1 MAVTPESRR
10 WDSLFA
16 QRTRGDVGEGIAA
29 VLAFLGVP
37 DLISFAGG
45 FPDPL
50 TFPRER
56 AAALLAEFAAAGEA
70 QAFQYAPTRGLAG
83 PLDALAGRIEALQGR
98 RPAGDELLITS
109 GGMEALELVGKAFLD
124 RGDVVVVEAPT
135 YLGAIMAFRSFEAE
149 VVAVPIDEHGLD
161 VDELERRLAAGLRPK
176 LLYVIPDHQNPAGV
190 SLSADRRTALVEL
203 ARRHGFL
210 IVEDVAYR
218 ELGFE
223 DDPAPSLWGLAPDA
237 VVQAGTTSK
246 TFFPGVR
253 LGWAVGPAEVSA
265 QLVVAKQNTD
275 QCAAALGQRLFEEY
289 VRRGW
294 IEEQLVLSRRLY
306 RRKCER
312 MLAALERTMPDGV
325 RWTHPEGGF
334 FSWLTLPSGVDAVDL
349 ARRAVEQGVGIVP
362 GAPFFPDDRG
372 GDNVRLSFSMVS
384 EEQIDAGIERLASL
398 VAS

>member
-10 WDSLFA
+10 WDALFA
-16 QRTRGDVGEGIAA
+16 QRTRGDVGDGIAA

-37 DLISFAGG
+37 GLISFAGG

-56 AAALLAEFAAAGEA
+56 ASQLLAEFADAGEA

-83 PLDALAGRIEALQGR
+83 PLDALAGRIETLQGR
-98 RPAGDELLITS
+98 RPADDELLVTS
-109 GGMEALELVGKAFLD
+109 GGMEALELVGKSFLD

-149 VVAVPIDEHGLD
+149 VVAVPLDADGLD
-161 VDELERRLAAGLRPK
+161 VDELGRRLAEGLRPK

-190 SLSADRRTALVEL
+190 SLSAERRTALVEL

-223 DDPAPSLWGLAPDA
+223 DDAPSSLWSLAPDV

-275 QCAAALGQRLFEEY
+275 QCASAIGQRLFEEY

-294 IEEQLVLSRRLY
+294 IEEQLALSRELY
-306 RRKCER
+306 RRKCAR
-312 MLAALERTMPDGV
+312 MLAALERCMPEGTQ
-325 RWTHPEGGF
+325 WTHPEGGF
-334 FSWLTLPSGVDAVDL
+334 FSWLTLPSGSDAVEL
-349 ARRAVEQGVGIVP
+349 AQRAVEHGVGIVP
-362 GAPFFPDDRG
+362 GVPFFPDGRG
-372 GDNVRLSFSMVS
+372 RDNVRLSFSMVA
-384 EEQIDAGIERLASL
+384 EDQIDDGIARLAAL
-398 VAS
+398 V